1 MIFDLLG
8 DKYREQVGSMSEKQ
22 LIALLGPPDKR
33 LPTGPAYKIGQS
45 CTNIISRYKDFDM
58 QILTI
63 AQSNSL
69 AVTQFKTVIAMVK
82 VLPSNAAT
90 NVPPGAPGK

>member
-33 LPTGPAYKIGQS
+33 LPTGPTYKIGQG

-58 QILTI
+58 QVLSI
-63 AQSNSL
+63 AHSNSP

-82 VLPSNAAT
+82 VLPSSDAT
-90 NVPPGAPGK
+90 NAPPGAPGK